1 VLADR
6 MARIAGV
13 SIPAGGA
20 ASAES
25 AAAQIGA
32 PSADTLASPSHPAC
46 DPSAL
51 PDGARR
57 VHDAVRAAVL
67 AVVHDAAERTPL
79 LSSLCAACAAAS
91 STLDAVDPVRAA
103 ALGADVRAALE
114 CGQLHGASADETSG
128 DDLRFGSDVVRA
140 AQQPAADPERTAS
153 MRSAWDRCADIAVD
167 ALREALREAGT
178 AADGTDTI
186 MHARRTLR
194 ARRALVGNAFMPSLD
209 ALHSEIPVDPI
220 SLRERIHPAVA
231 AAVRREL
238 RRAEVTATVLGG
250 RLAAARADAGERR
263 MAEAAI
269 AAAAGAYMRWA
280 ADGPAHR

>member
-1 VLADR
+1 
-6 MARIAGV
+6 
-13 SIPAGGA
+13 
-20 ASAES
+20 
-25 AAAQIGA
+25 
-32 PSADTLASPSHPAC
+32 
-46 DPSAL
+46 
-51 PDGARR
+51 
-57 VHDAVRAAVL
+57 
-67 AVVHDAAERTPL
+67 
-79 LSSLCAACAAAS
+79 
-91 STLDAVDPVRAA
+91 
-103 ALGADVRAALE
+103 
-114 CGQLHGASADETSG
+114 
-128 DDLRFGSDVVRA
+128 
-140 AQQPAADPERTAS
+140 
-153 MRSAWDRCADIAVD
+153 
-167 ALREALREAGT
+167 LREAGT

-209 ALHSEIPVDPI
+209 ALHSEMPVDPV